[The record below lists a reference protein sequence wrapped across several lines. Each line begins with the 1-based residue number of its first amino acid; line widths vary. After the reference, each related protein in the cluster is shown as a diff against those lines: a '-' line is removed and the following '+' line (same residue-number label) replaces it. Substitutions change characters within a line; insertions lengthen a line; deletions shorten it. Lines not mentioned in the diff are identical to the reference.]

1 MSESLNAAPIPH
13 DFEVTYT
20 LDCQGLLCPLP
31 IYKASVA
38 MKQLSAGQ
46 VLEIVC
52 TDPGSLA
59 DFPAFARQGGHQLLS
74 SQDDNGRQ
82 TFHLLKGGAL

>member
-1 MSESLNAAPIPH
+1 MSDSLKAQQLPDQI
-13 DFEVTYT
+13 EVTYS

-31 IYKASVA
+31 IYKASMA
-38 MKQLSAGQ
+38 MKELSPGQ

-74 SQDDNGRQ
+74 SHEADGRQ
-82 TFHLLKGGAL
+82 TFRLLKGSPS

>member
-1 MSESLNAAPIPH
+1 MSESLNISPTPQ
-13 DFEVTYT
+13 DFEVTYS

-31 IYKASVA
+31 IYKASMA
-38 MKQLSAGQ
+38 MKELSPGQ

-52 TDPGSLA
+52 TDPGSLE

-74 SQDDNGRQ
+74 SREADGRQ
-82 TFHLLKGGAL
+82 KFHILKGGSL